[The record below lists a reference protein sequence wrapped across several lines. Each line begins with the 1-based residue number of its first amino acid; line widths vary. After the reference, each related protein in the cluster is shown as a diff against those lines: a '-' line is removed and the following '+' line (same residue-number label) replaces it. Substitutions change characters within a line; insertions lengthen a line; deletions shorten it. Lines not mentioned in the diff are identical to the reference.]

1 MHRIWSII
9 INGKLSFFPVFSCE
23 KHDIECQKLAKIVSY
38 LQSLERKIY
47 LAINDW
53 IKGNG
58 IRRRLS
64 IGRESVANS
73 NDAKVTS
80 ISRFKRR
87 SIRKSRAW
95 NFFFPPDDRNWIFR
109 VFESAAIRFVP
120 RCQRPAKLCQL
131 LTIWTR
137 SILALEGKKKKIE
150 KNEGLIECYYRC
162 VILKGELEAWKN

>member
-1 MHRIWSII
+1 MIQNLPVHRIWSII

-95 NFFFPPDDRNWIFR
+95 NFFFFPPTIEIEFSEFSNRRRFDLFHDVSVRRNFAN
-109 VFESAAIRFVP
+109 F
-120 RCQRPAKLCQL
+120 
-131 LTIWTR
+131 
-137 SILALEGKKKKIE
+137 
-150 KNEGLIECYYRC
+150 
-162 VILKGELEAWKN
+162 